1 MKNDVL
7 KGVRVIDLTTYAAAP
22 GAGRIMADWGAEVIK
37 VEGFSGD
44 PMRLFGL
51 QMAIPSGD
59 DENPIWEVENG
70 NKKGVTI
77 DLKNPKG
84 HELMIQLLQSADIF
98 ITNVRMSSLKKMGLD
113 YETLEP
119 QCPKLVWGHIS
130 GYGAY
135 GPEAPRPGY
144 DVVSFWSRG
153 GSLVDTSPIGHPPMT
168 SPYGVGDH
176 TTSLVL
182 LGGVLGGLHK
192 ARTTGKGEK
201 IEVSLFGTAVWVNSL
216 MVISSQYG
224 DQWPKDHYQPSSP
237 LSATYRCEDD
247 EWITLTILAY
257 ERYWK
262 AFCEAMEIPE
272 YIDDERFNTLVIAK
286 KPENC
291 DPLVHILE
299 EAFAKKESAYWAER
313 LKAAD
318 IAFER
323 ANHYADVSKDEQA
336 IANHYVEEITM
347 RNGNTCMLPMSPV
360 QFKVNEAPELNP
372 APLLGQDNEEILKTL
387 GYDEEEIQQLRDA
400 KVIG

>member
-1 MKNDVL
+1 
-7 KGVRVIDLTTYAAAP
+7 
-22 GAGRIMADWGAEVIK
+22 
-37 VEGFSGD
+37 
-44 PMRLFGL
+44 
-51 QMAIPSGD
+51 
-59 DENPIWEVENG
+59 
-70 NKKGVTI
+70 
-77 DLKNPKG
+77 
-84 HELMIQLLQSADIF
+84 
-98 ITNVRMSSLKKMGLD
+98 
-113 YETLEP
+113 
-119 QCPKLVWGHIS
+119 
-130 GYGAY
+130 
-135 GPEAPRPGY
+135 
-144 DVVSFWSRG
+144 
-153 GSLVDTSPIGHPPMT
+153 
-168 SPYGVGDH
+168 
-176 TTSLVL
+176 
-182 LGGVLGGLHK
+182 
-192 ARTTGKGEK
+192 
-201 IEVSLFGTAVWVNSL
+201 
-216 MVISSQYG
+216 
-224 DQWPKDHYQPSSP
+224 
-237 LSATYRCEDD
+237 
-247 EWITLTILAY
+247 
-257 ERYWK
+257 
-262 AFCEAMEIPE
+262 MEIPE